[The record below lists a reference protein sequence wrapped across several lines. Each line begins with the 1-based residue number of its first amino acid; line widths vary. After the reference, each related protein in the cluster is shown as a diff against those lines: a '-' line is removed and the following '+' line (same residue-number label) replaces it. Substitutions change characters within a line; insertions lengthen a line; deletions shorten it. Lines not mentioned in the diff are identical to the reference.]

1 MGLSMGGA
9 QSFSI
14 GLGNLDRFS
23 HVGLFSA
30 GGSSSPEVLARLTA
44 DPKSANAKL
53 KLLWIGCGRLDR
65 GFAGVEKLTAEL
77 TKAGIRH
84 TFKPSD
90 GAHVWPNWR
99 DYLVETLPQLFR

>member
-9 QSFSI
+9 QSFGI
-14 GLGNLDRFS
+14 GLGNLDLFS

-30 GGSSSPEVLARLTA
+30 GGSSSPEVLASLL
-44 DPKSANAKL
+44 ANPEVANRQL

-65 GFAGVEKLTAEL
+65 GYAGVEQLTGEL

-84 TFKPSD
+84 TFRPSD
-90 GAHVWPNWR
+90 GGHVWPNWR
-99 DYLVETLPQLFR
+99 DYLVEVLPRLFR